1 MNLLVTLIAAAATTA
16 VSPGQSVGIDGVQS
30 LGDSRHHTFESQTL
44 DKNLHIVVGLPA
56 DYDESGDTE
65 YPTVYVLD
73 GGVHYATLR
82 GYHRYLR
89 VGEEVPEII
98 LVAIS
103 YGTDDWGNGNDR
115 SEDYTAPTDE
125 REFWG
130 GAGDFQ
136 EFLGSE
142 LIPFIESSYRS
153 KSDRRII
160 FGQSIAGQFVL
171 YTAQTKPTLFWGHI
185 ASNPALHRNL
195 PLFLQ
200 MHPATPADGVESAR
214 GDPPGTYAFF
224 GAAGR
229 ISPGYGVA
237 VLGERDLVA
246 AVFLIQKRLD
256 IFGRGFGRGITRI
269 EYDFPFTVRLQSPDG
284 TEGAP
289 VLGLIT
295 VIVSCDHAIR
305 TPCEGKRT
313 VLEYLNELRP
323 PFDCRTV
330 IRQKNVPC
338 FGDGGRP
345 ARDGIDDEPGIRINK
360 RNKRFDIACFGGNAE
375 PDLLATHLVSEVGKR
390 CRAHEKN

>member
-1 MNLLVTLIAAAATTA
+1 LLVTLIAAAATTA

-200 MHPATPADGVESAR
+200 MHPATPADGVESRLYVAN
-214 GDPPGTYAFF
+214 GSDDDPRFREPNVQWMEHWANVENRPWYLRAETLQGHTHFSAPPAAF
-224 GAAGR
+224 
-229 ISPGYGVA
+229 
-237 VLGERDLVA
+237 
-246 AVFLIQKRLD
+246 
-256 IFGRGFGRGITRI
+256 
-269 EYDFPFTVRLQSPDG
+269 
-284 TEGAP
+284 
-289 VLGLIT
+289 
-295 VIVSCDHAIR
+295 
-305 TPCEGKRT
+305 
-313 VLEYLNELRP
+313 
-323 PFDCRTV
+323 
-330 IRQKNVPC
+330 RQGMAWL
-338 FGDGGRP
+338 FSG
-345 ARDGIDDEPGIRINK
+345 
-360 RNKRFDIACFGGNAE
+360 
-375 PDLLATHLVSEVGKR
+375 SET
-390 CRAHEKN
+390 